1 MSNKIRTRAVN
12 YGKNKGAKMK
22 KDLNYYLSLPYT
34 ITVKRLD
41 DGDYFA
47 QYADAG
53 RTKKCFDGGLGKGR
67 GESDKRSKRSFC
79 VLRRRGARKGRNI
92 YEQVVE
98 NTKVRVNLTMPKSV
112 LVAIDAVTKNRSA
125 WLSNLAK
132 KELAI

>member
-1 MSNKIRTRAVN
+1 M
-12 YGKNKGAKMK
+12 
-22 KDLNYYLSLPYT
+22 
-34 ITVKRLD
+34 
-41 DGDYFA
+41 
-47 QYADAG
+47 
-53 RTKKCFDGGLGKGR
+53 
-67 GESDKRSKRSFC
+67 
-79 VLRRRGARKGRNI
+79 LRRRGARKGRNI

>member
-1 MSNKIRTRAVN
+1 MSNKIRTHAVN

-41 DGDYFA
+41 DGDYFT
-47 QYADAG
+47 QYVDAG
-53 RTKKCFDGGLGKGR
+53 LTKNALMAGWGKDEAEAISDLKEAFACYVEGALEK
-67 GESDKRSKRSFC
+67 GE
-79 VLRRRGARKGRNI
+79 NI